1 MQRLRRNLCLLSLYI
16 FVVLKLET
24 MKLLGAWLVKSIE
37 NPV

>member
-24 MKLLGAWLVKSIE
+24 MNLLGAWLLKRV
-37 NPV
+37 